1 MHIRYFLSSAEVL
14 NKNCNFYPKG
24 TEAWI
29 DALGYLRQKD
39 YIADNQGYRILK
51 SKTVFVGVNRPIQV
65 NILTTNIII
74 KVSVVNTSILSVCN
88 RMPSRKPKRLQLRL
102 EF

>member
-1 MHIRYFLSSAEVL
+1 MIKCNKRTAVEFICILS
-14 NKNCNFYPKG
+14 CNEG

-65 NILTTNIII
+65 SL
-74 KVSVVNTSILSVCN
+74 
-88 RMPSRKPKRLQLRL
+88 
-102 EF
+102 